1 MRRQQ
6 GIGLPELLVGF
17 FLSTLLMTIMMQHVL
32 HANQQSRMIFAVME
46 ESFELQWLSDF
57 IRSRVRSAG
66 FTPCLRIDHL
76 VGFDAR
82 VKPESLAAIEVNM
95 APDTRLIIHRM
106 SDQGMP
112 ILRQISPNELLI
124 GTQAVR
130 VGRPVLIA
138 DCYHAEVHDV
148 ARVMKHD
155 EGYVVTLNEPLVFHY
170 ASLAYLGEWVS
181 ESFFIRA
188 LADGSRALFYQLYRV
203 DQLTAR
209 VHDFSAELKGVHAYT
224 QVHLAFSLNDHR
236 TWNLDTVVRA
246 R

>member
-1 MRRQQ
+1 MTRQQ
-6 GIGLPELLVGF
+6 GIGLPELLIGF

-32 HANQQSRMIFAVME
+32 HAKQQSRAIFVVME

-82 VKPESLAAIEVNM
+82 VKSESLAAIEVST
-95 APDTRLIIHRM
+95 APDTRLMIHRM
-106 SDQGMP
+106 SDEGEA

-124 GTQAVR
+124 GPQTVH

-148 ARVMKHD
+148 ERITKHE
-155 EGYVVTLNEPLVFHY
+155 EGYVVTLKEPLVFHY
-170 ASLAYLGEWVS
+170 ASLVYLGEWVS

-188 LADGSRALFYQLYRV
+188 LADGKRALFYQLYRV
-203 DQLTAR
+203 DQLTPR
-209 VHDFSAELKGVHAYT
+209 VHDFSAELQRVHAYT
-224 QVHLAFSLNDHR
+224 QVHLSFSLNNHR
-236 TWNLDTVVRA
+236 TWILDTVVRA